1 LDWNAIP
8 PLLTPEAARAM
19 PLRALLERVDRFTAA
34 HPEFT
39 VAAPYTTLSGL
50 WEVSDDRGTSQ
61 WDNGTRMIDDLER
74 RYPS

>member
-1 LDWNAIP
+1 LDWDAIP
-8 PLLTPEAARAM
+8 SLLTLESARAM

-39 VAAPYTTLSGL
+39 VAAPHTTLSGL